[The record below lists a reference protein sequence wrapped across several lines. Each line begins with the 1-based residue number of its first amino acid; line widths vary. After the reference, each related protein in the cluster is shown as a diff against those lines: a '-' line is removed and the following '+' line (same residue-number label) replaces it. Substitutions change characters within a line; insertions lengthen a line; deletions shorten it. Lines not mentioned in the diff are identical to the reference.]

1 MNIPMA
7 PRTCPTCGR
16 DDQSSLFAEANVD
29 PARLGEYAYASR
41 KLPEYMH
48 LRLLECRRCDLLYAS
63 PAPPPGALSAAYN
76 EASFDSAPEA
86 RFAAQT
92 YGRVLRQLPFSR
104 GPSGLASLPD
114 KQGAIDI
121 GTGDG
126 AFLHELLA
134 AGFTQITGVEPS
146 AAPIDAADP
155 KVRPLIRHDIFK
167 EDSFPANSVSLVTCF
182 QTIEHVPDP
191 LCLCREAF
199 RILKPGGAI
208 YLVGH
213 NRRALSAKVLGRK
226 SPIFD
231 IEHLQLFSPK
241 AFHTLL
247 TNAGFTDVTV
257 KPLISRYPLHYWTKL
272 FPLPASLKRTAIS
285 TLKAVRLGYLPIPL
299 PAGNLLAIAR
309 KPR

>member
-1 MNIPMA
+1 MNVPME
-7 PRTCPTCGR
+7 PRACPTCGR
-16 DDQSSLFAEANVD
+16 DDESVLFAEANVD
-29 PARLGEYAYASR
+29 PAQLGEYAYASR

-48 LRLLECRRCDLLYAS
+48 LRLMECRRCDLLYAS

-86 RFAAQT
+86 RFAAHT
-92 YGRVLRQLPFSR
+92 YGTFLPGLR
-104 GPSGLASLPD
+104 LPD
-114 KQGAIDI
+114 RVGAVDI

-134 AGFTQITGVEPS
+134 AGFTQVTGVEPS
-146 AAPIDAADP
+146 AAPISVADP
-155 KVRPLIRHDIFK
+155 AVRPLIRHDIFK
-167 EDSFPANSVSLVTCF
+167 EGSFPPESVSLVTCF

-191 LCLCREAF
+191 LGLCREAL

-231 IEHLQLFSPK
+231 IEHLQLFSPSG
-241 AFHTLL
+241 FRTLL
-247 TNAGFTDVTV
+247 DNAGFKDVAV
-257 KPLISRYPLHYWTKL
+257 KPLVSKYPLHYWTKL
-272 FPLPASLKRTAIS
+272 FPLPGSAKGAAIAA
-285 TLKAVRLGYLPIPL
+285 LKATRIGYLPIPL
-299 PAGNLLAIAR
+299 PAGNLVAIAY
-309 KPR
+309 KPATPASTA